1 MSKKDRRTV
10 LARIWG
16 TPTSRDIDLIDEG
29 KEIVVAS
36 SSRGVIA
43 WWLQIFQAVYPNIKY
58 REKGDIIKLKPTVDV
73 TVKLNKTSQLMRV
86 SGKNHWPWFVDN
98 FERLLEEGNAEAE
111 ALSDAPSSENSVT
124 RYLQLDKDDE
134 LVQDLL
140 DQVPEG
146 GGIMQHDF
154 IMRLWKSLL
163 DDWCGVGACV
173 YVVTPRIDSERLFQ
187 MLLLM
192 LRNKGTGF
200 TVTLVTPTKSSD
212 GEKFAKVMDMTK
224 RRLKEVKVT
233 SLSGHQKRLVS
244 EVKIEWALDTLRV
257 IHEEFSTNFIA
268 AYKDDEAEVL
278 TTTAHFH
285 KAHFHFNQK
294 DNVCYN
300 RLPTLDLKRNYLLPL
315 NVTSNIIG

>member
-1 MSKKDRRTV
+1 MSKKDRRKV

-16 TPTSRDIDLIDEG
+16 TPTSRDIDFIDEG
-29 KEIVVAS
+29 NEIVVAS
-36 SSRGVIA
+36 SSKGIVA

-58 REKGDIIKLKPTVDV
+58 LEKGDVIKLKPTVDV
-73 TVKLNKTSQLMRV
+73 SVKLNKTTRLMRIT
-86 SGKNHWPWFVDN
+86 GKGHWRWFVDN
-98 FERLLEEGNAEAE
+98 FEQLLDEGNNEAE
-111 ALSDAPSSENSVT
+111 TLSTADSSENSVT
-124 RYLQLDKDDE
+124 RYLQLDKDDA

-140 DQVPEG
+140 DQIPEG
-146 GGIMQHDF
+146 GGIMQNDY

-163 DDWCGVGACV
+163 DDWFGVGAIV

-187 MLLLM
+187 MMLLM

-200 TVTLVTPTKSSD
+200 GVTLVTPTKTTD

-224 RRLKEVKVT
+224 RRLKEVKV
-233 SLSGHQKRLVS
+233 LAPSGHQKRLVS
-244 EVKIEWALDTLRV
+244 DVKVQWALDSLTIV
-257 IHEEFSTNFIA
+257 HEDFSTNFIA

-285 KAHFHFNQK
+285 KSHFHFNLK

-300 RLPTLDLKRNYLLPL
+300 RLPTNDLKRNYLLPL
-315 NVTSNIIG
+315 NVTSNIF